1 MADANKDERT
11 LVMKQESG
19 EDITYQVSEMS
30 PEAQLIYSKIEIL
43 SKESQNTKVSAEFK
57 LEQNQILQS
66 HYLEALKPLI
76 ETLPVPLAVKL
87 RSILEAV
94 LLDTMYDLPSS
105 ETISKVVV
113 DEGVINGESE
123 PMLIY
128 EGGDQAKAVPKE

>member
-57 LEQNQILQS
+57 LEQNQILQA

-76 ETLPVPLAVKL
+76 ET
-87 RSILEAV
+87 SDEA
-94 LLDTMYDLPSS
+94 
-105 ETISKVVV
+105 ETAEEVE
-113 DEGVINGESE
+113 DEQIADEESGES
-123 PMLIY
+123 
-128 EGGDQAKAVPKE
+128 

>member
-76 ETLPVPLAVKL
+76 ET
-87 RSILEAV
+87 SDEA
-94 LLDTMYDLPSS
+94 
-105 ETISKVVV
+105 ETAEEVE
-113 DEGVINGESE
+113 DEQIADEESGES
-123 PMLIY
+123 
-128 EGGDQAKAVPKE
+128 